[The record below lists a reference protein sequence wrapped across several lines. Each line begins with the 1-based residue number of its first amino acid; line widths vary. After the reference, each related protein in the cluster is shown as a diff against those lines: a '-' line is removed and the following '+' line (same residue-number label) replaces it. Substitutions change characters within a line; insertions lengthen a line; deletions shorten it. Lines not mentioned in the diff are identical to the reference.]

1 MSTAELPRSSGRR
14 RWLAVLSVV
23 VFIGLVVASVIA
35 FESPNDSRAVSGD
48 PALRDG
54 IRVAVNVVKVI
65 PEADHLVVR
74 MSFEP
79 VGRFAEG
86 RHFLSQPVRAS
97 IVGGAATVDEKFEAG
112 ELIPPEDV
120 EIGLEGDIAQYPFD
134 SYDGMFEVSFRT
146 PDGTEVP
153 SVLLADASVHGY
165 FVKAVDPVSEV
176 DGGNDMTLDVQRSKA
191 NLVFGFFVMGL
202 MWALT
207 VLAVVMAA
215 GEIRS
220 GQPVDTPVISFL
232 GVLLF
237 AFPSIRNSMPN
248 APALGVLSDFACYF
262 WCEITLGLTL
272 VVVLATHVRRRLAA
286 AAEARAG

>member
-1 MSTAELPRSSGRR
+1 M
-14 RWLAVLSVV
+14 V

-54 IRVAVNVVKVI
+54 IRVDVNVVKVV
-65 PEADHLVVR
+65 PEEDHVVVR
-74 MSFEP
+74 FSFEP
-79 VGRFAEG
+79 VGHFAEG
-86 RHFLSQPVRAS
+86 RHFLAKPVHLTV
-97 IVGGAATVDEKFEAG
+97 VGGAEAVDEKLEAG

-120 EIGLEGDIAQYPFD
+120 NVALEGDIAQYPFD
-134 SYDGMFEVSFRT
+134 SYDGTFEVSVRGA
-146 PDGTEVP
+146 DGKEVP
-153 SVLLADASVHGY
+153 SVLLADASVHGF
-165 FVKAVDPVSEV
+165 FVQATDPVSEV
-176 DGGNDMTLDVQRSKA
+176 DAGNDMTLDAQRSKA
-191 NLVFGFFVMGL
+191 NVTFSCFVMGL

-207 VLAVVMAA
+207 VLAIVMAA

-272 VVVLATHVRRRLAA
+272 VVLLAVHVRRKLAA
-286 AAEARAG
+286 GVETPAG